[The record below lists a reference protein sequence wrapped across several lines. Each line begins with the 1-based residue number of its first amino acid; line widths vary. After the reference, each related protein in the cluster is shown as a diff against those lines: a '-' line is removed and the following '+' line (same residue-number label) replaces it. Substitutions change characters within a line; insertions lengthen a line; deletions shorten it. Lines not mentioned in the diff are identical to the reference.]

1 MKGYLAVVVVLGEVD
16 RTLEGFYCHLSAR
29 GEVERVVDTGGH
41 PLPYLLYCLE
51 GVVETQLHHVF
62 TP

>member
-16 RTLEGFYCHLSAR
+16 RTLEGFYCHLSPR

-51 GVVETQLHHVF
+51 GVVET
-62 TP
+62 